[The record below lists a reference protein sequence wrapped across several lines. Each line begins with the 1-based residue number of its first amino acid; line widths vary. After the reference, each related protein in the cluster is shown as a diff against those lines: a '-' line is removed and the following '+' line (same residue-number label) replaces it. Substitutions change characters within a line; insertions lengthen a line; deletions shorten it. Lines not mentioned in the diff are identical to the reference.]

1 MFKNSIFLII
11 QTLFVLQL
19 YAQVPTPAKE
29 QTKPMILTGG
39 TAHLGNGKV
48 IENAAVGFE
57 RGKITIVADAAKL
70 QIDKSKFEVI
80 DVTGKHL
87 YPGFI
92 APNTTLGLRDIDQV
106 RATLDFDEVGDIIP
120 NVRTIIAYNTDSEI
134 IPTVRSN
141 GVLLAQPT
149 PKGGL
154 ISGTSSI
161 VELDGWNW
169 EDAAY
174 RIDDGIHLQWPK
186 MFTSSGWWA
195 EPGPI
200 KKNKKRGMQL
210 AKLEKFF
217 QDAVSYYKSRHDM
230 SSGVNL
236 KLESMKGLFDGKKT
250 LFMHTNY
257 SKEIIESIKF
267 AKKYGVKKIVIVGGK
282 DAWMVADF
290 LKQMDIAVILFRI
303 HSLPPNKDD
312 DIDLSYKMPYILHQK
327 GVLFCLNYMG
337 GMEAMGQRNL
347 PFIAGTAAAYGLT
360 KEEALMLITS
370 NTAKILGIDKRVG
383 TIEEGKDATLIVSTG
398 DVLDIRTNNIEY
410 AFIRGKKIDLDNK
423 QKRLYRKF
431 KEKYIK

>member
-1 MFKNSIFLII
+1 MFKNTILLII
-11 QTLFVLQL
+11 QTLFVLQA

-29 QTKPMILTGG
+29 QTKPIILTGG

-57 RGKITIVADAAKL
+57 KGKITIVADAAKF

-80 DVTGKHL
+80 DITGKHL

-141 GVLLAQPT
+141 GILLAQPT
-149 PKGGL
+149 PQGGL

-174 RIDDGIHLQWPK
+174 RIDDGIHLHWPK

-217 QDAVSYYKSRHDM
+217 QDAVSYYKSGHDPSTLVPRYGAGISQRNVM
-230 SSGVNL
+230 SSEVNL
-236 KLESMKGLFDGKKT
+236 KLEAMKGLFDGKKT

-267 AKKYGVKKIVIVGGK
+267 AKKHGVKKIVIVGGK
-282 DAWMVADF
+282 DVWMVADF
-290 LKQMDIAVILFRI
+290 LKEKDIAVILFRV
-303 HSLPPNKDD
+303 HSLPSNKDD

-347 PFIAGTAAAYGLT
+347 PFIAGTAAALWAHQRRSIDADHLQYG
-360 KEEALMLITS
+360 
-370 NTAKILGIDKRVG
+370 
-383 TIEEGKDATLIVSTG
+383 
-398 DVLDIRTNNIEY
+398 
-410 AFIRGKKIDLDNK
+410 
-423 QKRLYRKF
+423 
-431 KEKYIK
+431 